1 MLSVSKT
8 VPSGFHARNGA
19 STGANGPGMRST
31 LERIYI
37 GRRFKNDAER
47 LEKPFETYTAMTTE
61 AGAQ

>member
-8 VPSGFHARNGA
+8 VPSVAYARNGA
-19 STGANGPGMRST
+19 AAGANGPGMRST
-31 LERIYI
+31 RVHI
-37 GRRFKNDAER
+37 GRRFHNDAER